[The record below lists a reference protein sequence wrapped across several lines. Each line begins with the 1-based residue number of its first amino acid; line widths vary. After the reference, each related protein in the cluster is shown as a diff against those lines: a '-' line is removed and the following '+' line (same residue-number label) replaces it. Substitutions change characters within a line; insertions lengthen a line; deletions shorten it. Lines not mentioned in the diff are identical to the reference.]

1 MKTSFTTAK
10 VQSSSSRV
18 WRARCS
24 VAAMNLALCLLLLSS
39 SVQAE
44 MVDSIVASVNNDVIT
59 ASDLAHAVALN
70 MRLGGTGED
79 QKTLESDTLEGLIT
93 RRLLVQEARRL
104 RFVEVSDEEV
114 TAESDKLRKQFGSDK
129 AFADFLAE
137 QDMTEQELRGMLR
150 ERLLVERFVEKKVG
164 IFVRVSRDEAQ
175 SYFEAHAAEYKNKS
189 FQDLQKTFVALLT
202 DQKIK
207 KQLNQYIAE
216 LRSRAD
222 IRVNPH

>member
-1 MKTSFTTAK
+1 
-10 VQSSSSRV
+10 
-18 WRARCS
+18 
-24 VAAMNLALCLLLLSS
+24 MNLALCILLLSS
-39 SVQAE
+39 AVRAE
-44 MVDSIVASVNNDVIT
+44 VVDSIVASVNNDVIT

-114 TAESDKLRKQFGSDK
+114 NTESDKLRKQFGSDK

-137 QDMTEQELRGMLR
+137 QDMTEQELRGMVR
-150 ERLLVERFVEKKVG
+150 ERLLVERFAEKKVG

-189 FQDLQKTFVALLT
+189 FQDLQKTIVALLT

-207 KQLNQYIAE
+207 KQMNQYIAE

-222 IRVNPH
+222 IRINPH

>member
-10 VQSSSSRV
+10 VQFPTSRV

-24 VAAMNLALCLLLLSS
+24 VAAINLALCILLLSS

-44 MVDSIVASVNNDVIT
+44 VVDSTVASVNNDVIT

-70 MRLGGTGED
+70 MRLGGTSED
-79 QKTLESDTLEGLIT
+79 HKTLESDTLEGLIT

-104 RFVEVSDEEV
+104 RFVEVSDEEIN
-114 TAESDKLRKQFGSDK
+114 TESDKLRKQFGSDK

-175 SYFEAHAAEYKNKS
+175 SYFEAHAAEYKDKS

>member
-10 VQSSSSRV
+10 VRFPTNRV
-18 WRARCS
+18 WLARCP
-24 VAAMNLALCLLLLSS
+24 VAGMNLALCILLLSS
-39 SVQAE
+39 AVRAE
-44 MVDSIVASVNNDVIT
+44 VVDSIVASVNNDVIT

-114 TAESDKLRKQFGSDK
+114 NAESGKLRKQFGSDK

-137 QDMTEQELRGMLR
+137 QDMTDQELRGMLR
-150 ERLLVERFVEKKVG
+150 ERLLVERFAEKKVG

-189 FQDLQKTFVALLT
+189 FQDLQKTFIALLT